1 MADRAVDGVH
11 WRVVR
16 RLRVDKVQH
25 LIIKP
30 AYSNLQQVA
39 ALGTLLSHKSSMW
52 QQSFMELRVHEPP
65 FGVITVSQN
74 QRRLYVRR
82 LRLAP
87 SCHPPFRPLA
97 RESRAQGTCAR
108 RQPFAREVQPSSDTR
123 SMFSITWRSPGK
135 VMGNQ
140 NSFDIGP
147 CNAAQGIPVKGQ
159 PASFSVPAG
168 SDLSPLAGYT
178 PATPCHLATNH

>member
-1 MADRAVDGVH
+1 MFPQKKSRWHPFQLLYLVSH
-11 WRVVR
+11 NNTTCQSFPS
-16 RLRVDKVQH
+16 L
-25 LIIKP
+25 
-30 AYSNLQQVA
+30 VA
-39 ALGTLLSHKSSMW
+39 AL
-52 QQSFMELRVHEPP
+52 FMNSCTEDMHFFLC
-65 FGVITVSQN
+65 T
-74 QRRLYVRR
+74 R

-97 RESRAQGTCAR
+97 RESRAQGTCVR